1 MKKALLLFSLFCLCG
16 SWALWAAGTNNYEEK
31 LEAAYAAADEDR
43 FQESID
49 LLVPLIE
56 QIPADSAEA
65 LSEVYSTLTTNYYR
79 LGQYDQALSYGRRG
93 LSLDEQLG
101 QKENL
106 SSTLSNLAAICLAN
120 GRFDEAEGYLL
131 RSILIEKEL
140 DRKDKLAIRLGLL
153 SENYTQA
160 GRLEEALERAQQALD
175 LDRENGRE
183 DKVAIRLSQMGGTL
197 VNMCR
202 FSEAEP
208 LLKEAVEL
216 HRKYQNLPSLALTLV
231 SLGTTTRA
239 LFHTKEAE
247 AYLKECIDI
256 AEKIDYNQARLAAYM
271 ELARMY
277 NTARDPRAFD
287 YLSRFMNLKDSL
299 TNEQV
304 QQQIS
309 DLKVQYETQEKE
321 QEIALQEATIS
332 RQRLLYIGL
341 AILLALAV
349 AALFFAFRMLRL
361 KEQNMQL
368 KDRFM
373 QLISHDLKNPAIA
386 QQRNLHGLLKC
397 HQVLEPAEMNEQLMQ
412 MAQASDAQVGLL
424 YDLLDWAGLQTGRL
438 KYEPIQ
444 LDLLSLAQKAI
455 EQHSS
460 QAKLKQISLCLSSE
474 GEDHLVKADR
484 QMVSAILRNVL
495 SNAIKFSP
503 AEANVEVIV
512 EGHSV
517 SVRDHGTGFD
527 PTQLKQQTGT
537 DGEEGSSLGL
547 GLAYKLAK
555 INHAKLDI
563 TSKKEVGTTVKL
575 TF

>member
-1 MKKALLLFSLFCLCG
+1 MKKALLLFNIFCLC
-16 SWALWAAGTNNYEEK
+16 SSSLWAAHTNDYEEQ
-31 LEAAYAAADEDR
+31 LEAAYAAADEDQ

-56 QIPADSAEA
+56 QIPADSAET
-65 LSEVYSTLTTNYYR
+65 LSEVYATLTTNYYR
-79 LGQYDQALSYGRRG
+79 LGQYERALSYGRRG

-106 SSTLSNLAAICLAN
+106 SSTLSNLAAICMAN

-153 SENYTQA
+153 SENYSQA

-183 DKVAIRLSQMGGTL
+183 DKVAIRLAQMGETL

-247 AYLKECIDI
+247 AYLNECIDI
-256 AEKIDYNQARLAAYM
+256 AERIDYNQARLAAYM

-277 NTARDPRAFD
+277 NTAKDPRAFD

-299 TNEQV
+299 TDEQV

-309 DLKVQYETQEKE
+309 DLKIQYETHEKE

-341 AILLALAV
+341 AILLTLAI

-361 KEQNMQL
+361 KEQNMRL

-386 QQRNLHGLLKC
+386 QQRNLHGLLRC
-397 HQVLEPAEMNEQLMQ
+397 HQALEPAEMNEQLMQ
-412 MAQASDAQVGLL
+412 MAQASDAQVDLL

-455 EQHSS
+455 DQHSS
-460 QAKLKQISLCLSSE
+460 QAKLKHISLCLNCE
-474 GEDHLVKADR
+474 TKDHLVKADR
-484 QMVSAILRNVL
+484 QMVSTILRNVL

-503 AEANVEVIV
+503 AEGRIEVTV
-512 EGHSV
+512 DGHTV
-517 SVRDHGTGFD
+517 TVQDHGVGFD

-537 DGEEGSSLGL
+537 DGEEGTSLGL
-547 GLAYKLAK
+547 GLAHKLAQ

>member
-16 SWALWAAGTNNYEEK
+16 SWSLWAAGTNNYEEK

-120 GRFDEAEGYLL
+120 GRFEEAEGYLL

-563 TSKKEVGTTVKL
+563 TSKKKVGTTVKL